1 MNYVIILGGS
11 RSTYPFL
18 LAVKEMGY
26 RIILVDANPNSY
38 CSSYSEI
45 SIPIS
50 TFNGMEVWKNI
61 SEHHVGI
68 SVVGVLC
75 YSSYREALLS
85 ASFLSKKYKVKGF
98 SAQSVINVYDKQI
111 MNSLLNKYEI
121 LTPQKYDISSPDCA
135 EQIRYPCI
143 IKPTNGIGSR
153 GVQLVSNEKDLVQQL
168 TNYDLDINEVIC
180 EQFIEGE
187 LYHADGFIS
196 NAKAQIFSVVK
207 KGVLFQN
214 KIPLT
219 ESYSPTPIYL
229 DTDMKDRIDSIIK
242 NSVKAT
248 EIDNNYFGVDF
259 IISKQTQEIYT
270 LEIGYLMD
278 ARIDRLLYHSSVNV
292 YKMFVDIVLGNIIL
306 SEDYEIANMGRKSLK
321 FFYANNNGRIS
332 IKDVPDG
339 IIEWEVENGQR
350 VNVPSSISH
359 ILGWHIYDSDNN
371 KIIDY
376 EKLYEIT
383 QV

>member
-18 LAVKEMGY
+18 CAVKKMGY
-26 RIILVDANPNSY
+26 HIILVDGNPESY
-38 CSSYSEI
+38 CSSYSDI

-50 TFNGMEVWKNI
+50 TFSGMEIWKII
-61 SEHHVGI
+61 SEHHADVNVI
-68 SVVGVLC
+68 GVLC

-85 ASFLSKKYKVKGF
+85 ASFLSQKYNVKGF
-98 SAQSVINVYDKQI
+98 SAQSVINVYDKQK
-111 MNSLLNKYEI
+111 MHSQLSKYDI
-121 LTPQKYDISSPDCA
+121 LTPQKYDISSPDYY
-135 EQIRYPCI
+135 EQINYPCI

-153 GVQLVSNEKDLVQQL
+153 GVQIVSNEKDLMHLLV
-168 TNYDLDINEVIC
+168 NYDLDINQVIC
-180 EQFIEGE
+180 QQFIEGE
-187 LYHADGFIS
+187 LYHVDGFIS
-196 NAKAQIFSVVK
+196 NARAKIFSVVK
-207 KGVLFQN
+207 KGVLFHN

-219 ESYSPTPIYL
+219 EGYSPTPIYL
-229 DTDMKDRIDSIIK
+229 DNDMKDRIDSIIN

-259 IISKQTQEIYT
+259 IISKQTQKIYT

-278 ARIDRLLYHSSVNV
+278 ARIDRLLHHSSVNI
-292 YKMFVDIVLGNIIL
+292 YKMFVDIVLGNII
-306 SEDYEIANMGRKSLK
+306 SREDYEVANTSKKCLK

-332 IKDVPDG
+332 IKDVPNE
-339 IIEWEVENGQR
+339 IIEWEVENGQN
-350 VNVPSSISH
+350 VNIPSSISH

-371 KIIDY
+371 KTIDY
-376 EKLYEIT
+376 ENLYEIT